1 MSYFLED
8 FMDVR
13 TFLSGKLFTALCI
26 GIFFVG
32 TAFITGCKKS
42 DSNPV
47 TTQTTADDAADA
59 VDAVSD
65 ALASNNGGAMDQV
78 NDVFEISNGGGV
90 GPGEALGKSYGDTT
104 IVSKPQYDS
113 TTATWTLSFSR
124 QKSALPLYFGL
135 WTRTYTVQFRANGR
149 PQKFRAP
156 VGGSVADSIIH
167 KTISAGCTGYFYTPR
182 LVHHLVS
189 LSGNWTASNTN
200 TDTVI
205 INGSYSWSGIDT
217 IKATARA
224 GTVINRTI
232 SLTFTNVRGPRGLRR
247 DRSAAT
253 SGTITGTYSATVTVN
268 GKTHTVTKTFT
279 IILGGGN
286 AAITIDDGTKAT
298 ADLTTGD
305 H

>member
-1 MSYFLED
+1 MNI
-8 FMDVR
+8 R
-13 TFLSGKLFTALCI
+13 TILSGKFFTALCI

-42 DSNPV
+42 DSV
-47 TTQTTADDAADA
+47 TDAGQSTTASDDAADA

-65 ALASNNGGAMDQV
+65 VLASNNGGVMDQV
-78 NDVFEISNGGGV
+78 NDVLEISAGV
-90 GPGEALGKSYGDTT
+90 GIGAGESL
-104 IVSKPQYDS
+104 SKGYADSVFVAKQYDS
-113 TTATWTLSFSR
+113 TTATWTMSLYR
-124 QKSALPLYFGL
+124 QKSILPLYYGV
-135 WTRTYTVQFRANGR
+135 WSRTYSLQFRANGR

-156 VGGSVADSIIH
+156 AGGSIADSIIH
-167 KTISAGCTGYFYTPR
+167 KTISTGCTGYFWTPR

-200 TDTVI
+200 TDTVT

-217 IKATARA
+217 IKVTARA
-224 GTVINRTI
+224 GRVINRTI
-232 SLTFTNVRGPRGLRR
+232 SLTFTNIRGPRGLRR

-253 SGTITGTYSATVTVN
+253 SGTITGTYSATVTVP
-268 GKTHTVTKTFT
+268 GKAPYTVTKTFT

-286 AAITIDDGTKAT
+286 AAITIDGTKYT
-298 ADLTTGD
+298 ADLATGD